1 MKPLT
6 LHVQLTVT
14 AVFKTCT
21 WAFAVLI
28 EDIVYFQKNILT
40 TINFFGGEGG
50 LSDSGPPPPLAFK
63 ISQMFKAVIFSYCLI
78 SIMQMFSEQ

>member
-40 TINFFGGEGG
+40 TINFFGGGGG
-50 LSDSGPPPPLAFK
+50 LSYSAPPPLAFK
-63 ISQMFKAVIFSYCLI
+63 ICQMFKAVIFSYCLI

>member
-40 TINFFGGEGG
+40 TFFLVGGGGG
-50 LSDSGPPPPLAFK
+50 LADSAPPPPLPLKFAR
-63 ISQMFKAVIFSYCLI
+63 CLK
-78 SIMQMFSEQ
+78 Q

>member
-14 AVFKTCT
+14 AVFKTCR

-40 TINFFGGEGG
+40 AINFLGGEGG
-50 LSDSGPPPPLAFK
+50 GYPTQPPWPLKFAR
-63 ISQMFKAVIFSYCLI
+63 CLK
-78 SIMQMFSEQ
+78 Q